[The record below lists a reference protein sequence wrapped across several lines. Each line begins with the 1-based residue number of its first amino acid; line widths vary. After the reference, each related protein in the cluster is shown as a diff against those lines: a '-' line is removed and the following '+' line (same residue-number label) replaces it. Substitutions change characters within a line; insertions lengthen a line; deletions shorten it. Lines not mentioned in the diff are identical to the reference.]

1 MSRTVPYWRKPKPV
15 LHRADA
21 IERHYPASSA
31 IAALT
36 YDDESKTCWVTFTDG
51 ASVELSDFP
60 AIEFE
65 RWQAAGRKARGIW
78 PRVAGFDFADVA
90 EVSHE

>member
-1 MSRTVPYWRKPKPV
+1 MSRTVPYWRKLKPV
-15 LHRADA
+15 VHRADA

-31 IAALT
+31 IAALV
-36 YDDESKTCWVTFTDG
+36 YDEASKTCWVTFTDG

-65 RWQAAGRKARGIW
+65 RWQEAASPGAYWNYHLRGRY
-78 PRVAGFDFADVA
+78 
-90 EVSHE
+90 